1 MNKKK
6 EEFIFCPLG
15 GSGEIGMNMNL
26 FAYGKQENRK
36 WIIVDIGV
44 TFADDTIPGVDL
56 IYPDPGFIV
65 DKKNDLLG
73 LILTHA
79 HEDHIGAI
87 AHIWP
92 KLMCDIYATPFT
104 SVLIKE
110 KFKEKKIDLGNKLK
124 IVELNGK
131 VRLGPFKIEFVTL
144 THSILEPNGLSI
156 TTDSG
161 TVLHTGDWKIDP
173 NPLIGDKINEKRL
186 KTIGDEGILAMIC
199 DSTNVFSPGR
209 AGSESDVRDNLLK
222 IMQNRTKRIIVTS
235 FASNVARMESIF
247 YCAEKTERKISLVGR
262 SMHRIYKAA
271 RQCGYLKD
279 LLEPIDP
286 RDAKKIDR
294 KKILYLCTGSQ
305 GEPNGAMKRISN
317 YTHPDVIIESGDTVI
332 FSSKIIPGNE
342 KKLSKLHNLLVKNGI
357 DVVSEENEFVHV
369 SGHPNRDDLK
379 DMYKW
384 VKPKS
389 IIPVHGEHRHMIEHI
404 NFAKEMQVP
413 YPVQVENGD
422 IVQLYPGE
430 KPQVVDRA
438 PVGKMLVDGK
448 ISVGEDSQSIK
459 ERVNISF
466 NGFLEIT
473 ILIDSAGALAKKPII
488 SHKGIPT
495 NGESSDFIFDL
506 EDKIRSVCK
515 TFSLKN
521 SRQEQNL
528 IETLRIDCRKTVKDK
543 TGKRPYTN
551 VNLIRI

>member
-1 MNKKK
+1 MNKK
-6 EEFIFCPLG
+6 ENFIFCPLG

-26 FAYGKQENRK
+26 FAYGNPENRK

-73 LILTHA
+73 LVLTHA

-92 KLMCDIYATPFT
+92 KLNCNIYATPFT

-110 KFKEKKIDLGNKLK
+110 KFKEKKIDLENKLK
-124 IVELNGK
+124 IVELNGNVK
-131 VRLGPFKIEFVTL
+131 LGPFKIEFVTL

-186 KTIGDEGILAMIC
+186 RKIGDEGILAMIC
-199 DSTNVFSPGR
+199 ESTNVFSPGR
-209 AGSESDVRDNLLK
+209 AGSELDVRESLLK
-222 IMQNRTKRIIVTS
+222 IMQNRRKRIIVTS

-247 YCAEKTERKISLVGR
+247 YCAEKIGRQISLVGR

-286 RDAKKIDR
+286 REAKKMDR

-305 GEPNGAMKRISN
+305 GEPNGAMKRISS
-317 YTHPDVIIESGDTVI
+317 YSHPDVIIESGDTVI

-342 KKLSKLHNLLVKNGI
+342 KKLYRLHNQLVKNGI
-357 DVVSEENEFVHV
+357 DVISEENEFVHV

-389 IIPVHGEHRHMIEHI
+389 VIPVHGEHRHMLEHI

-422 IVQLYPGE
+422 VVQLYPGE
-430 KPQVVDRA
+430 RPKVIDKA

-448 ISVGEDSQSIK
+448 LSVGENSQSIK
-459 ERVNISF
+459 ERVNISL

-473 ILIDSAGALAKKPII
+473 ILINSAGSLAKKPII
-488 SHKGIPT
+488 SFKGIPN
-495 NGESSDFIFDL
+495 NGESSNFVFDL
-506 EDKIRSVCK
+506 EDKIRNVCK

-521 SRQEQNL
+521 SKQEENL
-528 IETLRIDCRKTVKDK
+528 IEALRIGCRKTVKDK